1 MLSTGCVLE
10 VRRQTARHVHRMTA
24 LELTIRKY
32 AEQPDKS
39 VMRPALGLSFDSLG
53 EAYDFYNLYS
63 WEIGF
68 GIGYGKSRLN
78 AQRTKTMQEIVCG
91 CSGKTEAEN
100 SRSCRCECPVL
111 IRLLRASDNSWY
123 ITEHRENHNHSLSL
137 TMGEK
142 VHCPSHKHI
151 DVYTKDLIRQL
162 RENNVN
168 LGKVYN
174 IIGSFFGSVE
184 KVPFTKRTLR
194 NIRGKINREQA
205 DDDVQKTLESDLKN
219 CDVFFICWV
228 SGLLK
233 FDLTSVVLLLLHV
246 SQPWFFDW
254 MDYGTYNVEQHTVPR
269 ISLYTAEI
277 CTRLIYVTREYPDIF
292 PTKPHDEFD
301 HLDEDWHDV
310 VGEPGG
316 ILQHEGQREALRAAE
331 ALIAAIQQDCTT
343 PEGRRGK
350 QGAGGDT
357 DTNTLND
364 KGKGVADESSDSSSS
379 DSDDERVDPSI
390 RLARPILRADR
401 RGESI
406 DAPPTSVRIPGVV
419 GGNRVT
425 GPRSLNRFR
434 QRLLVG
440 SNNTRGAAASNASA
454 LVVNPDRHA
463 LLRSRGEHLR
473 AELSEIEAQAKSDLE

>member
-168 LGKVYN
+168 LGK
-174 IIGSFFGSVE
+174 
-184 KVPFTKRTLR
+184 
-194 NIRGKINREQA
+194 
-205 DDDVQKTLESDLKN
+205 
-219 CDVFFICWV
+219 
-228 SGLLK
+228 
-233 FDLTSVVLLLLHV
+233 
-246 SQPWFFDW
+246 PWFFDW

-473 AELSEIEAQAKSDLE
+473 AELSEIEAQAKSDLEYQNWFMAIRDVMPT